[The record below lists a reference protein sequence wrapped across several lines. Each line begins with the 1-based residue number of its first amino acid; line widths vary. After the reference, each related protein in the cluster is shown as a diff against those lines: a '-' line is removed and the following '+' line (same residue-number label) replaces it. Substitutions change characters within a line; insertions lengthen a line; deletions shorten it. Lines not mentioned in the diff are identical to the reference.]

1 METTVVH
8 GGTLS
13 RGLGRYSRPLRVTLL
28 LGMALALAGCSSLRH
43 GGAPDPAFS
52 VEADLVAMRAALGTT
67 GSVTGYYAEAASV
80 ERRNAFIDS
89 RVALANLAYIQ
100 FISDLTADK
109 QHLDAAT
116 DMLILG
122 LNLLGTAANGVR
134 AQANLAATAAG
145 VGGGKAIVDKS
156 YYYQKTTSAL
166 VTTMNASRKE
176 VLLRILDGVKKPLA
190 DYSFSQ
196 ALADTHDYYAAG
208 TLLSAVAAVQAGAAA
223 RETRADQAL
232 AVQGEVKV
240 LSDAQIEDRVVVVN
254 AILAATQKDDLPKMK
269 NLLKL
274 LGLDGLP
281 QNTVEEA
288 RASLLGNYKR
298 VLRDKPEL
306 PATIKDKL

>member
-1 METTVVH
+1 MGMDKITVQCGAS
-8 GGTLS
+8 GGPGRGARLLVFGALS
-13 RGLGRYSRPLRVTLL
+13 LL
-28 LGMALALAGCSSLRH
+28 LLAGCSSLRH

-52 VEADLVAMRAALGTT
+52 VETDLAAMRQALGTT
-67 GSVTGYYAEAASV
+67 GSVTGYYAGAATE

-100 FISDLTADK
+100 FISELTADK
-109 QHLDAAT
+109 QHLDAAS

-166 VTTMNASRKE
+166 VTSMNASRKE
-176 VLLRILDGVKKPLA
+176 VLLRILEGVKKPLA
-190 DYSFSQ
+190 QYSFSQ

-208 TLLSAVAAVQAGAAA
+208 TLTSAVAAVQAGAAA
-223 RETRADQAL
+223 REAKADQAL
-232 AVQGEVKV
+232 AVLGEARV
-240 LSDAQIEDRVVVVN
+240 LTDAQIDNRVVVVN

-274 LGLDGLP
+274 LGLESLP

-288 RASLLGNYKR
+288 KSSLLGNYRR
-298 VLRDKPEL
+298 VLRDKPDL

>member
-1 METTVVH
+1 MLMEKAFVATRDVSSAAWP
-8 GGTLS
+8 GF
-13 RGLGRYSRPLRVTLL
+13 RVLVL
-28 LGMALALAGCSSLRH
+28 LGLSLMLASCSSLRH

-52 VEADLVAMRAALGTT
+52 VDADLVAMRAALGTT
-67 GSVTGYYAEAASV
+67 GSVAGYYAGAATD
-80 ERRNAFIDS
+80 ERRNAFVDS

-109 QHLDAAT
+109 QHLDAAS
-116 DMLILG
+116 DMLVLG

-208 TLLSAVAAVQAGAAA
+208 TLLSAVAAVQAGAST
-223 RETRADQAL
+223 REAKADQAL
-232 AVQGEVKV
+232 ELRGEAKV
-240 LSDAQIEDRVVVVN
+240 LTDEQIRDRSLVTN
-254 AILAATQKDDLPKMK
+254 AILEAVKKDDLSRMK

-274 LGLDGLP
+274 LGLEGLP
-281 QNTVEEA
+281 QRTVEEA
-288 RASLLGNYKR
+288 RTSLLGNYKR
-298 VLRDKPEL
+298 VLRDQENL
-306 PATIKDKL
+306 PASIKDKL

>member
-1 METTVVH
+1 MGMDKITVQCGPSGDPGRGARLLVF
-8 GGTLS
+8 GALS
-13 RGLGRYSRPLRVTLL
+13 LL
-28 LGMALALAGCSSLRH
+28 LLAGCSSLRH

-52 VEADLVAMRAALGTT
+52 VETDLAAMRQALGTT
-67 GSVTGYYAEAASV
+67 GSVTGYYAGAATE
-80 ERRNAFIDS
+80 ERRNAFVDS

-100 FISDLTADK
+100 FISELTADK
-109 QHLDAAT
+109 QHLDAAS

-166 VTTMNASRKE
+166 VTTMNATRKE
-176 VLLRILDGVKKPLA
+176 VLLRILDGVQKPLTT
-190 DYSFSQ
+190 YSFSQ

-208 TLLSAVAAVQAGAAA
+208 TLMSAIAAVQGAAAA

-232 AVQGEVKV
+232 EMRGEAKI
-240 LSDAQIEDRVVVVN
+240 LTDLQIADRTLVVN
-254 AILAATQKDDLPKMK
+254 AIQAAVKKGDLPQMK
-269 NLLKL
+269 NLLGL

-281 QNTVEEA
+281 QNTAEEA
-288 RASLLGNYKR
+288 KSSLLGNYRR
-298 VLRDKPEL
+298 VLDDKPDL
-306 PATIKDKL
+306 PATIKGKL